1 MPNSLK
7 CLIVFATLVAFS
19 CSYDQVDVALRLAG
33 DNRSELE
40 RVLRYFEKT
49 GDKEK
54 IAASRFLIGNM
65 PGHKSMRGAYE
76 EYWDEADRTLSASDG
91 SLSILDSLEALKEKY
106 DGRIYYDFDLNYI
119 SADYLIH
126 DIETAFDQWRNGEW
140 ARHLTF
146 DEFCEWLLPYTC
158 SDNQPLI
165 NWRESLSGSARSY
178 IDHLNE
184 CDEYIGNPRAAIMR
198 VNNKLI
204 PMIKKQ
210 KWIHSGHG
218 YPIYDPSVFV
228 KLPGASCNEYMTNGM
243 LVMRSKGIPVGMD
256 YTPQFADRLYGHYW
270 NVYPNLRGR
279 KTMFTSF
286 GVNPGYPHFCNVV
299 FAKVIRQTYSAN
311 EGYLKLLRRH
321 NGDIPKM
328 YDSPFF
334 KDVTDEYQ
342 ETSEVCVELMK
353 SAKLS
358 SRDVFIC
365 VFGND
370 DWKPISWGRAKFGK
384 AKFLNMGRRAMY
396 LVKGY
401 VGGSLEPVSYPFFL
415 DDFGHVEYVGLGK
428 DPMRTSFRL
437 NRKYPMFQR
446 VISAQKS
453 LHGGIVLGSDDIS
466 FRKADTVCVF
476 PEWSLTSGMVS
487 TDQESPHRYWRFI
500 SNMRSVSDMAE
511 LYFYDD
517 NSLRV
522 DMTADS
528 DSLSYIIDGDPLTYY
543 SADRDDPSGVLDA
556 GKPVMLGHISYIRRG
571 DGDGNAII
579 PGDLYRVSWWNGKG
593 WTVHCEVEAK
603 DIELQIEDIP
613 ADKLCYIEG
622 LSRGV
627 QNRIFTYDFELDRPV
642 WR

>member
-1 MPNSLK
+1 MPDSLK
-7 CLIVFATLVAFS
+7 CLIVFAVLAVCS

-178 IDHLNE
+178 IDHFNE

-299 FAKVIRQTYSAN
+299 FAKVIRQIYSAN

-571 DGDGNAII
+571 DGNAII

>member
-19 CSYDQVDVALRLAG
+19 CSYDQVDVALRMAG
-33 DNRSELE
+33 ENRGGLE
-40 RVLRYFEKT
+40 RVLEYFEKT

-76 EYWDEADRTLSASDG
+76 EYWDEADRTLTASDG

-517 NSLRV
+517 SSLRV

-556 GKPVMLGHISYIRRG
+556 GKLVMLGHISYIRR
-571 DGDGNAII
+571 GDGNAII

>member
-1 MPNSLK
+1 MPDSLK
-7 CLIVFATLVAFS
+7 CLIVFAVLAVCS

-299 FAKVIRQTYSAN
+299 FAKVIRQIYSAN

-571 DGDGNAII
+571 DGNAII

>member
-1 MPNSLK
+1 MPDSLK
-7 CLIVFATLVAFS
+7 CLIVFAVLAVCS

-49 GDKEK
+49 RDKEK

-299 FAKVIRQTYSAN
+299 FAKVIRQIYSAN

-571 DGDGNAII
+571 DGNAII

>member
-500 SNMRSVSDMAE
+500 SNMRSVSDVAE

>member
-384 AKFLNMGRRAMY
+384 AKFLNMRRRAMY

-571 DGDGNAII
+571 DGNAII

>member
-49 GDKEK
+49 GDKGK

-401 VGGSLEPVSYPFFL
+401 VGGSLEPVSCPFFL

-571 DGDGNAII
+571 DGNAII

>member
-358 SRDVFIC
+358 SCDVFIC

-401 VGGSLEPVSYPFFL
+401 VGGSLEPVSCPFFL

-571 DGDGNAII
+571 DGNAII

>member
-19 CSYDQVDVALRLAG
+19 CSYDQVAVALRLAG

-228 KLPGASCNEYMTNGM
+228 KLPRASCNEYMTNGM

-401 VGGSLEPVSYPFFL
+401 VGGSLEPVSCPFFL

-571 DGDGNAII
+571 DGNAII

>member
-19 CSYDQVDVALRLAG
+19 CSYDQVDVALRMAG
-33 DNRSELE
+33 ENRGGLE
-40 RVLRYFEKT
+40 RVLEYFEKT

-76 EYWDEADRTLSASDG
+76 EYWDEADRTLTASDG

-528 DSLSYIIDGDPLTYY
+528 DSLSYIIDGNPLTYY

-556 GKPVMLGHISYIRRG
+556 GKPVMLGHISYIRR
-571 DGDGNAII
+571 GDGNAII

>member
-1 MPNSLK
+1 MLNSLK
-7 CLIVFATLVAFS
+7 CLIVFTALAVCS
-19 CSYDQVDVALRLAG
+19 CSYDQVDVALRMAG
-33 DNRSELE
+33 ENRSELE
-40 RVLRYFEKT
+40 RVLEYFEKT

-76 EYWDEADRTLSASDG
+76 EYWDEADRILSASDG
-91 SLSILDSLEALKEKY
+91 SLSVLDSLETLKGKY

-126 DIETAFDQWRNGEW
+126 DIETAFEQWRNGEW

-158 SDNQPLI
+158 SDNQPLM
-165 NWRESLSGSARSY
+165 NWRDSLSGFARSY

-184 CDEYIGNPRAAIMR
+184 CDEYRGNPRAAIMR

-210 KWIHSGHG
+210 KWIHSDHG

-228 KLPGASCNEYMTNGM
+228 KLPGASCNEYMTYGM

-256 YTPQFADRLYGHYW
+256 YTPQLADRLYGHYW

-279 KTMFTSF
+279 KTMFASF
-286 GVNPGYPHFCNVV
+286 GVNPGYPHYSNVV
-299 FAKVIRQTYSAN
+299 FAKVIRQTYSVN
-311 EGYLKLLRRH
+311 EEYLKLFQRH
-321 NGDIPKM
+321 KGNIPKM
-328 YDSPFF
+328 HDSPFF

-353 SAKLS
+353 SARLS

-370 DWKPISWGRAKFGK
+370 GWKPISWGRAKFGK

-401 VGGSLEPVSYPFFL
+401 VGGSLEPVSNPFFL
-415 DDFGHVEYVGLGK
+415 DDFGRVEYVGKGK
-428 DPMRTSFRL
+428 DSMRTSFRL
-437 NRKYPMFQR
+437 NRKYPMFQH

-466 FRKADTVCVF
+466 FREADTVCVF
-476 PEWSLTSGMVS
+476 PEWNLTSGMVS
-487 TDQESPHRYWRFI
+487 AEQDSQHRYWRFI
-500 SNMRSVSDMAE
+500 SNMSSKSDMAE

-517 NSLRV
+517 NNQRV

-556 GKPVMLGHISYIRRG
+556 GKPVTLGHISYIRR
-571 DGDGNAII
+571 GDGNAII

-603 DIELQIEDIP
+603 DVELQIEDIP
-613 ADKLCYIEG
+613 ADKLYYIDG

-627 QNRIFTYDFELDRPV
+627 QNRIFLCGSNRLI
-642 WR
+642 WK

>member
-1 MPNSLK
+1 MPDSLK
-7 CLIVFATLVAFS
+7 CLIVFAVLAVCS

-119 SADYLIH
+119 STDYLIH

-299 FAKVIRQTYSAN
+299 FAKVIRQIYSAN

-571 DGDGNAII
+571 DGNAII

>member
-1 MPNSLK
+1 MPDSLK
-7 CLIVFATLVAFS
+7 CLIVFAVLAVCS

-571 DGDGNAII
+571 DGNAII

>member
-1 MPNSLK
+1 MPDSLK
-7 CLIVFATLVAFS
+7 CLIVFAVLAVCS

-91 SLSILDSLEALKEKY
+91 SLSILDSLEAMKEKY

-299 FAKVIRQTYSAN
+299 FAKVIRQIYSAN

-571 DGDGNAII
+571 DGNAII

>member
-1 MPNSLK
+1 MPDSLK
-7 CLIVFATLVAFS
+7 CLIVFAVLAVCS

-140 ARHLTF
+140 AWHLTF

-256 YTPQFADRLYGHYW
+256 YTPQFADRLYRHYW

-342 ETSEVCVELMK
+342 ETSEVCVELKK

-571 DGDGNAII
+571 DGNAII

>member
-19 CSYDQVDVALRLAG
+19 CSYDQVDVALRMAG
-33 DNRSELE
+33 ENRGGLE
-40 RVLRYFEKT
+40 RVLEYFEKT

-76 EYWDEADRTLSASDG
+76 EYWDEADRTLTASDG

-571 DGDGNAII
+571 DGNAII

>member
-1 MPNSLK
+1 MPDSLK
-7 CLIVFATLVAFS
+7 CLIVFAVLAVCS

-184 CDEYIGNPRAAIMR
+184 CDEYIGNPHAAIMR

-299 FAKVIRQTYSAN
+299 FAKVIRQIYSAN

-556 GKPVMLGHISYIRRG
+556 GKPVMLGHISYIRG
-571 DGDGNAII
+571 GDGNAII

-627 QNRIFTYDFELDRPV
+627 QNRIFTYDFELDQPV